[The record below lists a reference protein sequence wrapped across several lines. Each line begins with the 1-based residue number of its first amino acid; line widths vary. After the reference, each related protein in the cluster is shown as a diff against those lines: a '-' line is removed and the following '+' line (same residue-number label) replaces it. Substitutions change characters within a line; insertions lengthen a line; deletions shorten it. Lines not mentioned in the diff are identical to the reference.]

1 MDARL
6 HGEVGDDGVQE
17 DVLAV
22 EQLIHFGTDFRRLD
36 VCVVLKN
43 LKFHWTRKILKVLIS
58 LHNE

>member
-6 HGEVGDDGVQE
+6 HGEIGDEGVQE

-22 EQLIHFGTDFRRLD
+22 EQLIQFGTDFRRLD

-43 LKFHWTRKILKVLIS
+43 LKFYCMDKKDIERADLIL
-58 LHNE
+58 